1 VSTRAAPVRRRQARL
16 GEVVRTSRVTP
27 HMIRVVLGGSGL
39 AGFDVGEFTDH
50 YVKLLFPP
58 AGAEYSTPFDVDQI
72 HAERPRSQWPVTRS
86 YTVRAWD
93 ADRAELTVDFVYH
106 GDHGL
111 AGPWAA
117 AARPGDVIS
126 FFGPGGGYAP
136 DPQTDWHLLVG
147 DESALPAIAAT
158 LGRLPEGVAATVVIE
173 VEDEQEH
180 QLLESPGLL
189 DVTWVDRL
197 GAPAPVGA
205 AVADRVRALRW
216 PGGDVQA
223 FVHGEASL
231 VKEVRHHLRFERGV
245 PRERLSASGYWRRG
259 LTDEGWR
266 ATKKDWTREVER
278 DEQEHTPSS
287 EPGAFRAARD

>member
-1 VSTRAAPVRRRQARL
+1 LSTQAAPVRRRQARL
-16 GEVVRTSRVTP
+16 GEVVRTSLVTP

-39 AGFDVGEFTDH
+39 AGFQVGEFTDH

-58 AGAEYSTPFDVDQI
+58 PGADYSSPFDVDQVQ
-72 HAERPRSQWPVTRS
+72 AERPRSQWPVTRT

-93 ADRAELTVDFVYH
+93 AARAELTVDFVYH
-106 GDHGL
+106 GDRGL

-117 AARPGDVIS
+117 AARPGDLIS
-126 FFGPGGGYAP
+126 LLGPGGGYAP
-136 DPQTDWHLLVG
+136 DPQADSHLLVG

-158 LGRLPEGVAATVVIE
+158 LERLPEDVPATVVIE
-173 VEDEQEH
+173 VQDEQEH
-180 QLLESPGLL
+180 QVLESPGLL
-189 DVTWVDRL
+189 DVIWADRV
-197 GAPAPVGA
+197 GAPASLGA
-205 AVADRVRALRW
+205 TVSDQVRALSW

-266 ATKKDWTREVER
+266 ATKKDWAREVER
-278 DEQEHTPSS
+278 DEQEHGPAS
-287 EPGAFRAARD
+287 EPGTLGTARD

>member
-16 GEVVRTSRVTP
+16 GEVVRTSLVTP

-39 AGFDVGEFTDH
+39 AGFEVGEFTDH

-58 AGAEYSTPFDVDQI
+58 AGAEYSSPFDVDQI
-72 HAERPRSQWPVTRS
+72 QAELPRAQWPVTRT

-93 ADRAELTVDFVYH
+93 AGRAELTVDFVYH

-117 AARPGDVIS
+117 AARPGDLIS

-136 DPQTDWHLLVG
+136 DPQADRHLLVG

-158 LGRLPEGVAATVVIE
+158 LERLPEGIPATVVVE
-173 VEDEQEH
+173 VEDEREH
-180 QLLESPGLL
+180 QVLESPGLL
-189 DVTWVDRL
+189 DLTWVDRV
-197 GAPAPVGA
+197 AAADTPGA
-205 AVADRVRALRW
+205 AVCDQVRSLSW

-231 VKEVRHHLRFERGV
+231 VKEIRHHLRFERGV

-266 ATKKDWTREVER
+266 ATKKDWNREVER
-278 DEQEHTPSS
+278 DEQEHVPS
-287 EPGAFRAARD
+287 ERGAHNADPG

>member
-1 VSTRAAPVRRRQARL
+1 MSTRAAPVRSRQARL

-39 AGFDVGEFTDH
+39 AGFEVGEFTDH

-72 HAERPRSQWPVTRS
+72 QAQRPRSQWPVTRS

-93 ADRAELTVDFVYH
+93 AEQAELTVDFVYH

-136 DPQTDWHLLVG
+136 DPQADSHLLVG

-158 LGRLPEGVAATVVIE
+158 LGRLPEGIAATVVIE

-205 AVADRVRALRW
+205 AVASHVRALSW

-245 PRERLSASGYWRRG
+245 PRERISASGYWRRG

-287 EPGAFRAARD
+287 EPGTFGAAGD